1 MLRSFAVRIWL
12 SSFTALI
19 VMVVYSPLVNGR
31 ERVYVQAVDER
42 TGRVVTNL
50 RRDEVLVRESGI
62 WREVLT
68 VRPANLPIKLT
79 VLVDNGSAITRSF
92 DYLQEGLRVFF
103 SQLPPNQEM
112 SLVTLAPEPRWV
124 VTETLDREEIYR
136 GIDLIEGVEAPVRFL
151 DGVIAA
157 SNRIDTDRTLHR
169 PVIVIVTG
177 NGGDASR
184 DLLNR
189 WEPLLDQVYRN
200 GATIHT
206 LLMSGRRQVFQR
218 RSFRE
223 VAGLDFARL
232 TGGYYR
238 LIYVGSSLN
247 APLIDIA
254 EEIRARSQE
263 LASQHLVVYERS
275 ADDFPE
281 NARVT
286 LTRMGV
292 RVTRVTPDGK
302 LR

>member
-136 GIDLIEGVEAPVRFL
+136 GIDLIEGWRHP
-151 DGVIAA
+151 
-157 SNRIDTDRTLHR
+157 
-169 PVIVIVTG
+169 
-177 NGGDASR
+177 
-184 DLLNR
+184 
-189 WEPLLDQVYRN
+189 
-200 GATIHT
+200 
-206 LLMSGRRQVFQR
+206 
-218 RSFRE
+218 
-223 VAGLDFARL
+223 
-232 TGGYYR
+232 
-238 LIYVGSSLN
+238 
-247 APLIDIA
+247 
-254 EEIRARSQE
+254 
-263 LASQHLVVYERS
+263 
-275 ADDFPE
+275 
-281 NARVT
+281 
-286 LTRMGV
+286 
-292 RVTRVTPDGK
+292 
-302 LR
+302 